1 MGKSIGILYVDDH
14 EVFHECIRHLFNTR
28 EDMQILGVA
37 NNGQTALRLTRELMP
52 DVVVM
57 DVKLPTLNGIEAT
70 RRILQIHPRAK
81 VIGLSGCADRKT
93 VMSML
98 RAGARGYVVKDA
110 AFTEL
115 LQAIE
120 TVAAGKGYLSPALT
134 SVVVD
139 EVIGC
144 GADAEL
150 SAESVLTQREREV
163 LRLVAEGMTSRQIA
177 DSLCVSPKTV
187 ETHRTRLMKKLELS
201 SLADLVKYAVR
212 EGLTDL

>member
-1 MGKSIGILYVDDH
+1 MGIGILFVDDH
-14 EVFHECIRHLFNTR
+14 EVFHDCIRHLFNTR
-28 EDMQILGVA
+28 EDMKILAVA
-37 NNGQTALRLTRELMP
+37 NNGQTALRLTRELLP

-57 DVKLPTLNGIEAT
+57 DVRLPTLNGIEAT
-70 RRILQIHPRAK
+70 RQILQIHPRSR
-81 VIGLSGCADRKT
+81 VVGLSGCADRQT
-93 VMSML
+93 VVEML

-120 TVAAGKGYLSPALT
+120 TVMSGRRYLSPALT

-139 EVIGC
+139 AVLGLGREE
-144 GADAEL
+144 DL
-150 SAESVLTQREREV
+150 QSESVLTFRERQV
-163 LRLVAEGMTSRQIA
+163 LQMVAEGMTSRKIA

-187 ETHRTRLMKKLELS
+187 ETHRTRLMKKLNLT

-212 EGLTDL
+212 EGLTSL